1 VNLAP
6 VHKGRGFQ
14 PISTR
19 KEHNMGKILCLGVE
33 AVVSCTIGAAIGGAI
48 RPRTPVGVVCTAI
61 GTFAVNFVAAP
72 YIHDATVRALS
83 PYVDVTK

>member
-1 VNLAP
+1 MNLAP

-14 PISTR
+14 PNYTR
-19 KEHNMGKILCLGVE
+19 KEHIMGKILCLGVE
-33 AVVSCTIGAAIGGAI
+33 AVVSCTIGAALGGAI

>member
-1 VNLAP
+1 
-6 VHKGRGFQ
+6 
-14 PISTR
+14 
-19 KEHNMGKILCLGVE
+19 MGKILCLGVE
-33 AVVSCTIGAAIGGAI
+33 AVVSCTICAAIGGAI
-48 RPRTPVGVVCTAI
+48 RPRTPVGAVCTAV

>member
-1 VNLAP
+1 
-6 VHKGRGFQ
+6 
-14 PISTR
+14 
-19 KEHNMGKILCLGVE
+19 MGKILCLGIE